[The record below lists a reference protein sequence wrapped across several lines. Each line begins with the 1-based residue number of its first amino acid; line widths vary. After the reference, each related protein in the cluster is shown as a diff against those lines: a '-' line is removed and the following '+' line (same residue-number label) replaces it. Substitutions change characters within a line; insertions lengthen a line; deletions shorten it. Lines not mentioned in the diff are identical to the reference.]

1 MKNRIERLYG
11 GISYCV
17 GEESFPLSTDS
28 MLLGSFVS
36 LGKNALVADLG
47 SGSGALG
54 LLLCGR
60 YPDCRVTGVEIHGP
74 SHVAA
79 VENIKN
85 NALDQRMESLLL
97 DIREIRSVLPGGK
110 FHCVVSNPPY
120 FVAGADSQGPAGPQA
135 RKEAQCKL
143 EDLYIAAKWLLRFG
157 GDFYVVH
164 KPDRLADLM
173 ALGRNHGLEPKKL
186 RCVRY
191 KPDAPVSLVL
201 LQCRRGGKPGLQ
213 FLPDLILRQTD
224 GTPTEEYQQIYHMD

>member
-1 MKNRIERLYG
+1 MKNRMEHLYG

-28 MLLGSFVS
+28 MLLGSFAS
-36 LGKNALVADLG
+36 LGKNAVVADLG

-54 LLLCGR
+54 LLLCGK
-60 YPDCRVTGVEIHGP
+60 YPDCQVTGVEIHEP
-74 SHVAA
+74 SHEAA
-79 VENIKN
+79 IENIKN
-85 NALDQRMESLLL
+85 NALEQRMRSLLG
-97 DIREIRSVLPGGK
+97 DIREVSSILPGGK

-143 EDLYIAAKWLLRFG
+143 EDLYAAAKWLLRFG
-157 GDFYVVH
+157 GDFYLVH
-164 KPDRLADLM
+164 KPDRLTDLM
-173 ALGRNHGLEPKKL
+173 ALGRIHGLEPKKL

-191 KPDAPVSLVL
+191 QQGSAVSLVL

-213 FLPDLILRQTD
+213 FLPDLILKQTD
-224 GTPTEEYQQIYHMD
+224 GTPTEEYKQIYHMD

>member
-1 MKNRIERLYG
+1 MKNRTERLYG

-28 MLLGSFVS
+28 MLLGSFVN
-36 LGKNALVADLG
+36 LGKNAQVADLG

-60 YPDCRVTGVEIHGP
+60 YPDCQVTGLEIHEP
-74 SHVAA
+74 SHGAA

-85 NALDQRMESLLL
+85 NGLEQRMKSLLL
-97 DIREIRSVLPGGK
+97 DIRQVRKSLPGGSC
-110 FHCVVSNPPY
+110 HCVVSNPPY
-120 FVAGADSQGPAGPQA
+120 FAAGADSQGPAGPQA

-143 EDLYIAAKWLLRFG
+143 EELYLAAKWLLRFG
-157 GDFYVVH
+157 GDFYLVH
-164 KPDRLADLM
+164 KPDRLTDLM
-173 ALGRNHGLEPKKL
+173 ALGRIHDLEPKKL

-191 KPDAPVSLVL
+191 QPDSPVSLVL

-213 FLPDLILRQTD
+213 FLPDLVLRQTD
-224 GTPTEEYQQIYHMD
+224 GTPTKEYQEIYHMD